1 MATKSKFIEEDDAT
15 ATAGLKDSAVNVTK
29 LLYKDKKT
37 DNSIQLFLKLF
48 FIVFFFKFLQNHLS
62 TKCGLDIDNTIYN
75 SRTHS

>member
-15 ATAGLKDSAVNVTK
+15 ARAGLKGSDVNVTK

-48 FIVFFFKFLQNHLS
+48 FIVFFKISSKPSLN
-62 TKCGLDIDNTIYN
+62 KMRAGY
-75 SRTHS
+75 R